1 MKNVTLYSEI
11 KNVTNITPAKAKA
24 NKQSDY
30 NQFVWIRNIDS
41 YAKYKNVKF
50 YETEIINQYGYS
62 DIYVQYTIETGM
74 QFFSKLSYSH
84 GLSSNG
90 FVEVIISSYSSDVN
104 GIVELPEGKFQIC
117 VRRIP
122 FNKDGK
128 TEFGSISNTEEG
140 RKYMINHTSKCG
152 STWTNESI

>member
-11 KNVTNITPAKAKA
+11 KNVTKITSVEAKAS
-24 NKQSDY
+24 KQSDY
-30 NQFVWIRNIDS
+30 NESIWIKNIDS
-41 YAKYKNVKF
+41 YAKYKNVNF
-50 YETEIINQYGYS
+50 YETETINEYGYS
-62 DIYVQYTIETGM
+62 TIYVQYTIEEGL
-74 QFFSKLSYSH
+74 QFFSKLSYAS

-90 FVEVIISSYSSDVN
+90 FVEVIISSYSSDEN

-140 RKYMINHTSKCG
+140 RKYMINHTSKFN